1 MEFQPWTASGKLGA
15 VKAYLRN
22 RRFNAFKGHEASMK
36 NMVERRRYKRFRV
49 KGGIFASFTPH
60 WLRSIIV
67 GEILDISRGG
77 LALHYIPGP
86 EQSNRVYKLRI
97 LVADGS
103 FCLSKIPSRTV
114 SDLEIKKRFSFGSM
128 PARRS
133 GVQFGELTP
142 SQLSLLKYFIL
153 NYTMNEE

>member
-1 MEFQPWTASGKLGA
+1 
-15 VKAYLRN
+15 
-22 RRFNAFKGHEASMK
+22 MK

-49 KGGIFASFTPH
+49 KEGIFAAFRPH

-67 GEILDISRGG
+67 GEIIDISRGG

-86 EQSNRVYKLRI
+86 KQSNRAYKLRI

-103 FCLSKIPSRTV
+103 FCLSKIPSWTI
-114 SDLEIKKRFSFGSM
+114 SDLEIEKRFSFGSM

-142 SQLSLLKYFIL
+142 AQLSLLEYFIL
-153 NYTMNEE
+153 NYTMNEEY